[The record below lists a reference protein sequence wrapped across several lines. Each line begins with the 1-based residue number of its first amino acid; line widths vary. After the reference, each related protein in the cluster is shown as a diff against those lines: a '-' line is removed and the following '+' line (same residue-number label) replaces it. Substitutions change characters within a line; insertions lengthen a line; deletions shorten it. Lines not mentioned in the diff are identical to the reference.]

1 MSYLSTKA
9 NLIVNT
15 ELLKE
20 IKVNNEY
27 HTLEFYY
34 IEDEKP
40 CVMIYFDKLE
50 DAYISLDLFKRKMF
64 QAQIEEQRYEQLR
77 KNKKYEH

>member
-1 MSYLSTKA
+1 MSYLSTTG
-9 NLIVNT
+9 NLSVNT

-27 HTLEFYY
+27 CTLEFYY

-40 CVMIYFDKLE
+40 CVIMHFDKLE
-50 DAYISLDLFKRKMF
+50 DAYISLNLFKKKML
-64 QAQIEEQRYEQLR
+64 QAQIEE
-77 KNKKYEH
+77 